1 MVLPTGIDKASG
13 LLAALQKTGFGPSV
27 VVGFGDAENDISFLK
42 LCGMSVAV
50 ANAIEPL
57 KEEIDVVTSRNDGGG
72 VVEVIDRLIAEKR
85 FQK

>member
-1 MVLPTGIDKASG
+1 
-13 LLAALQKTGFGPSV
+13 
-27 VVGFGDAENDISFLK
+27 
-42 LCGMSVAV
+42 MSVAV